1 MTHAPSLPDLGKL
14 SDLSKL
20 SDADKDALIMA
31 LWTQLDAALAVNA
44 ELTSKVEALTARVAE
59 LEAKLNEPP
68 KTPDN
73 SSLPPSHGHKAN
85 KPPRRKRRK
94 DRRPG
99 VGRELHSDP
108 DHIVEARAETCSSC
122 AAVLT
127 EGDQKLQAVYERIE
141 LPPIK
146 PIVTQ
151 VRLHGG
157 TCPHCGA
164 VFTARPPPGLEP
176 GSPFGSSIEALAV
189 YLHHCQAI
197 SFERL
202 SALFLD
208 IFGLTISEG
217 ALANL
222 FKRVKP
228 RFDERALAIKQRV
241 LVSPIVCSD
250 ETSARVEGRN
260 WWEWVFLGTDA
271 VLHVIEPSRGKK
283 VPKGIFGEHRPA
295 VWVSDLLGA
304 QQGHAEDW
312 QVCLAHQLRNV
323 QYAIDAGDDI
333 LAPMMKRVLLRAIT
347 IGKRRDRLKDST
359 LLQYRADLERRM
371 DAVMKL
377 HPINRHGI
385 RLRKRFAKIR
395 SNLFVF
401 VTNRKVPYTNNASE
415 RALRPSVVFR
425 KVTNGFRSQW
435 GGHLFAAVRSVVDTG
450 RHNGLSVF
458 QAIRATL
465 DGNSIFMTA

>member
-1 MTHAPSLPDLGKL
+1 MTHAPPLPDL
-14 SDLSKL
+14 SQL
-20 SDADKDALIMA
+20 SDAEKDALIMA
-31 LWTQLDAALAVNA
+31 LWTRLDATLAANA
-44 ELTSKVEALTARVAE
+44 DLMAKVAALTARVTE
-59 LEAKLNEPP
+59 LEAKLNEPV

-94 DRRPG
+94 GHRPG
-99 VGRELHSDP
+99 TGRELHPNP
-108 DHIVEARAETCSSC
+108 DHIVEARAETCPSC
-122 AAVLT
+122 AAALT
-127 EGDQKLQAVYERIE
+127 EDDQKLQAVYERIE

-146 PIVTQ
+146 PVVTQ
-151 VRLHGG
+151 VRLNGG
-157 TCPHCGA
+157 ACPHCGA
-164 VFTARPPPGLEP
+164 AFTARPPPGLEP
-176 GSPFGSSIEALAV
+176 GSPFGPSIEALAV

-197 SFERL
+197 GLERL
-202 SALFLD
+202 SALFHD
-208 IFGLTISEG
+208 IFGLSISEG

-222 FKRVKP
+222 YKRVKP
-228 RFDERALAIKQRV
+228 RFDEQVVIIKERV
-241 LVSPIVCSD
+241 LDSPIICSD

-260 WWEWVFLGTDA
+260 WWEWVFLGTNA
-271 VLHVIEPSRGKK
+271 VLHVIDPSRGKK
-283 VPKGIFGEHRPA
+283 VPKGVFGDRRPA

-323 QYAIDAGDDI
+323 QYAIEAGDDI
-333 LAPMMKRVLLRAIT
+333 LSPFMKRILLRAIA

-359 LLQYRADLERRM
+359 LVQYRADLERRM

-377 HPINRHGI
+377 RPANRHGI

-401 VTNRKVPYTNNASE
+401 VTNRDVPYTNNASE
-415 RALRPSVVFR
+415 RALRPSVIFR

-435 GGHLFAAVRSVVDTG
+435 GGQLYVAVRSVVDTG
-450 RHNGLSVF
+450 RQNGLSVF
-458 QAIRATL
+458 QAIRATI
-465 DGNSIFMTA
+465 DGNPILIKA

>member
-1 MTHAPSLPDLGKL
+1 
-14 SDLSKL
+14 
-20 SDADKDALIMA
+20 
-31 LWTQLDAALAVNA
+31 
-44 ELTSKVEALTARVAE
+44 
-59 LEAKLNEPP
+59 
-68 KTPDN
+68 
-73 SSLPPSHGHKAN
+73 
-85 KPPRRKRRK
+85 
-94 DRRPG
+94 
-99 VGRELHSDP
+99 VGRDLHRDP
-108 DHIVEARAETCSSC
+108 DHIVEARAETCPSC
-122 AAVLT
+122 AAALA

-141 LPPIK
+141 LPAIK

-157 TCPHCGA
+157 ACPHCGEA
-164 VFTARPPPGLEP
+164 FTARPPPGLEP
-176 GSPFGSSIEALAV
+176 GSPFGPSIEALAV

-197 SFERL
+197 GFERL
-202 SALFLD
+202 AALFRD
-208 IFGLTISEG
+208 IFGLPISEG

-228 RFDERALAIKQRV
+228 RFDEQALAIKQRV
-241 LVSPIVCSD
+241 LDSPIVCSD

-283 VPKGIFGEHRPA
+283 VPKEIFGDRRPA

-333 LAPMMKRVLLRAIT
+333 LAPMMKRVLLRAIA
-347 IGKRRDRLKDST
+347 IGRRRDRLKDST
-359 LLQYRADLERRM
+359 LLQYRANLERRM
-371 DAVMKL
+371 DAIMKL
-377 HPINRHGI
+377 RPTNRHGI

-401 VTNRKVPYTNNASE
+401 VTNRAVPYTNNASE

-450 RHNGLSVF
+450 RQNGLSVF
-458 QAIRATL
+458 QSIRATL
-465 DGNSIFMTA
+465 DGNSIFMPA

>member
-1 MTHAPSLPDLGKL
+1 
-14 SDLSKL
+14 
-20 SDADKDALIMA
+20 MA
-31 LWTQLDAALAVNA
+31 
-44 ELTSKVEALTARVAE
+44 KVVALTARVAE

-73 SSLPPSHGHKAN
+73 SSLPPSQGYKAN
-85 KPPRRKRRK
+85 KPLRRGRRKRR
-94 DRRPG
+94 RTG
-99 VGRELHSDP
+99 VGRELHPDP
-108 DHIVEARAETCSSC
+108 DHIVEARAETCPSC
-122 AAVLT
+122 AAALA
-127 EGDQKLQAVYERIE
+127 EGDQNLQAVYERIE
-141 LPPIK
+141 MPPIK

-157 TCPHCGA
+157 TCPHCGEA
-164 VFTARPPPGLEP
+164 FTARPPPGLEP
-176 GSPFGSSIEALAV
+176 GSPFGPSIEALAV

-197 SFERL
+197 GFERL
-202 SALFLD
+202 AALFLD
-208 IFGLTISEG
+208 IFGLPISEG

-222 FKRVKP
+222 FKKVKP
-228 RFDERALAIKQRV
+228 RFDEQAVAIKQRV
-241 LVSPIVCSD
+241 RDSPIVCSD

-271 VLHVIEPSRGKK
+271 VLHVIEPGRGKK
-283 VPKGIFGEHRPA
+283 VPKKIFGEHRPA

-312 QVCLAHQLRNV
+312 QVCLAHQIRNV

-333 LAPMMKRVLLRAIT
+333 LSPMMKRVLLRAIA
-347 IGKRRDRLKDST
+347 IGKRRERLKNST

-371 DAVMKL
+371 DVIMMLK
-377 HPINRHGI
+377 PTNRHGI

-401 VTNRKVPYTNNASE
+401 VTNRAVPYTNNASE
-415 RALRPSVVFR
+415 RALRPSVIFR

-450 RHNGLSVF
+450 RQNGLSVF

-465 DGNSIFMTA
+465 DGNSIFMPA

>member
-1 MTHAPSLPDLGKL
+1 
-14 SDLSKL
+14 
-20 SDADKDALIMA
+20 
-31 LWTQLDAALAVNA
+31 
-44 ELTSKVEALTARVAE
+44 
-59 LEAKLNEPP
+59 
-68 KTPDN
+68 
-73 SSLPPSHGHKAN
+73 
-85 KPPRRKRRK
+85 
-94 DRRPG
+94 
-99 VGRELHSDP
+99 VGRELHPDP
-108 DHIVEARAETCSSC
+108 DHIVEARAETCPSC
-122 AAVLT
+122 AAALA

-157 TCPHCGA
+157 TCPQCGEA
-164 VFTARPPPGLEP
+164 FTARPPPGLEP
-176 GSPFGSSIEALAV
+176 GSPFGPSIEALAV

-208 IFGLTISEG
+208 IFSLAISEG

-228 RFDERALAIKQRV
+228 RFDEQTVAIKQKVRD
-241 LVSPIVCSD
+241 SPIVCSD

-271 VLHVIEPSRGKK
+271 VLHVIEPGRGKK
-283 VPKGIFGEHRPA
+283 VPKKIFGEHRPA

-312 QVCLAHQLRNV
+312 QVCLAHQIRNV

-333 LAPMMKRVLLRAIT
+333 LSPMMKWVLLRAIA
-347 IGKRRDRLKDST
+347 IGKRRERLKDST

-371 DAVMKL
+371 DVIMMLK
-377 HPINRHGI
+377 PTNRHGI
-385 RLRKRFAKIR
+385 RLRKRFAKVR

-401 VTNRKVPYTNNASE
+401 VTNRAVPYTNNASE
-415 RALRPSVVFR
+415 RALRPSVIFR
-425 KVTNGFRSQW
+425 KVTNGFRSKW
-435 GGHLFAAVRSVVDTG
+435 GAHLFAAVRSVVDTG
-450 RHNGLSVF
+450 RQNGLSVF
-458 QAIRATL
+458 QAIRDTL
-465 DGNSIFMTA
+465 DGNSIIRTA

>member
-1 MTHAPSLPDLGKL
+1 MTHAPPLPDL
-14 SDLSKL
+14 SQL
-20 SDADKDALIMA
+20 SDAEKDALIVA
-31 LWTQLDAALAVNA
+31 LWTQLDAALAANA
-44 ELTSKVEALTARVAE
+44 ELMAKVAALTARVAE

-85 KPPRRKRRK
+85 KLPRRRRCK
-94 DRRPG
+94 GRRPG
-99 VGRELHSDP
+99 VGRELHPDP
-108 DHIVEARAETCSSC
+108 DHIVEARAETCPSC
-122 AAVLT
+122 AAALA

-157 TCPHCGA
+157 TCPYCGEA
-164 VFTARPPPGLEP
+164 FMARPPPGLEP
-176 GSPFGSSIEALAV
+176 GSPFGPSIEALAV

-197 SFERL
+197 GFERL
-202 SALFLD
+202 AALFRD
-208 IFGLTISEG
+208 IFGLPISEG

-228 RFDERALAIKQRV
+228 RFDEQAAAIKERV
-241 LVSPIVCSD
+241 LDSPVVCSD

-283 VPKGIFGEHRPA
+283 VPKGIFGDRRPA

-333 LAPMMKRVLLRAIT
+333 LAPMMKRVLLRAIA

-371 DAVMKL
+371 DAIMKL
-377 HPINRHGI
+377 RPTNRHGI

-435 GGHLFAAVRSVVDTG
+435 GGQLFAAVRSVVDTG
-450 RHNGLSVF
+450 RHSGLSVF

-465 DGNSIFMTA
+465 DGNSIFMPA

>member
-1 MTHAPSLPDLGKL
+1 MTHAPPLPDL
-14 SDLSKL
+14 SQL
-20 SDADKDALIMA
+20 SDAEKDALIVA
-31 LWTQLDAALAVNA
+31 LWTQLDAALAANA
-44 ELTSKVEALTARVAE
+44 ELMAKVAALTARVAE

-85 KPPRRKRRK
+85 KLPRRRRRK
-94 DRRPG
+94 GRRPG
-99 VGRELHSDP
+99 VGRELHPDP
-108 DHIVEARAETCSSC
+108 DHIVEARAETCPSC
-122 AAVLT
+122 AAALA

-157 TCPHCGA
+157 TCPYCGEA
-164 VFTARPPPGLEP
+164 FMARPPPGLEP
-176 GSPFGSSIEALAV
+176 GSPFGPSIEALAV

-197 SFERL
+197 GFERL
-202 SALFLD
+202 AALFRD
-208 IFGLTISEG
+208 IFGLPISEG

-228 RFDERALAIKQRV
+228 RFDEQAAAIKERV
-241 LVSPIVCSD
+241 LDSPVVCSD

-283 VPKGIFGEHRPA
+283 VPKGIFGDRRPA

-333 LAPMMKRVLLRAIT
+333 PRSDDETGPASRHCHRQATGPAQGQHV
-347 IGKRRDRLKDST
+347 
-359 LLQYRADLERRM
+359 LQYRADLERRM
-371 DAVMKL
+371 DAIMKL
-377 HPINRHGI
+377 RPTNRHGI

-435 GGHLFAAVRSVVDTG
+435 GGQLFAAVRSVVDTG
-450 RHNGLSVF
+450 RHSGLSVF

-465 DGNSIFMTA
+465 DGNSIFMPA

>member
-1 MTHAPSLPDLGKL
+1 MTHAPQLPDLSQL
-14 SDLSKL
+14 SDVE
-20 SDADKDALIMA
+20 KDALIMA
-31 LWTQLDAALAVNA
+31 LWTQLDATLAANA
-44 ELTSKVEALTARVAE
+44 DLMAKVEALTARVTE
-59 LEAKLNEPP
+59 LEAKLNEPA

-85 KPPRRKRRK
+85 KPPHRKRRPGH
-94 DRRPG
+94 RPG
-99 VGRELHSDP
+99 TGRELHPNP
-108 DHIVEARAETCSSC
+108 DHIVEARAETCPSC
-122 AAVLT
+122 AAALA
-127 EGDQKLQAVYERIE
+127 EDDQKLQAVYERIE

-146 PIVTQ
+146 PVVTQ

-164 VFTARPPPGLEP
+164 AFTARPPPGLEP

-202 SALFLD
+202 SALFQD
-208 IFGLTISEG
+208 IFGLSISEG

-222 FKRVKP
+222 YKRVKP
-228 RFDERALAIKQRV
+228 RFDEQVVIIKERV
-241 LVSPIVCSD
+241 LDSPIICSD

-260 WWEWVFLGTDA
+260 WWEWVFLGADA
-271 VLHVIEPSRGKK
+271 VLHVIDPSRGKK
-283 VPKGIFGEHRPA
+283 VPKEVFGDRRPA

-323 QYAIDAGDDI
+323 QYAIEAGDDI
-333 LAPMMKRVLLRAIT
+333 LSPIMKRILLRAIA

-359 LLQYRADLERRM
+359 LGQYCADLERRM

-377 HPINRHGI
+377 RPTNCHGI

-401 VTNRKVPYTNNASE
+401 VTNRDVPYTNNASE
-415 RALRPSVVFR
+415 RALRPSVIFR

-435 GGHLFAAVRSVVDTG
+435 GGQLYVAVRSVVDTG
-450 RHNGLSVF
+450 RLEHVHY
-458 QAIRATL
+458 I
-465 DGNSIFMTA
+465 